1 MRSYV
6 FYTCFDK
13 TFLKNVKYKMQKSK
27 MQKLPLG
34 FMAVTDERKDRS
46 QAFGVEFLYF
56 CNLLLF
62 RFLSAF
68 CNLQH
73 TPTCLP
79 SSVIPFLI
87 AFENCINSV

>member
-46 QAFGVEFLYF
+46 QAFRGRISVFLQFTTLSFSF
-56 CNLLLF
+56 CFLQFTTHTDLF
-62 RFLSAF
+62 TIIR
-68 CNLQH
+68 H
-73 TPTCLP
+73 
-79 SSVIPFLI
+79 SVLDSF
-87 AFENCINSV
+87 